1 MYANNNN
8 KDTVAKLIE
17 SLPEVD
23 QFLAREIQKQIVG
36 DDILL
41 LTTLKDMFQ
50 VPLYNALKDMFQV
63 QLYNEIQENLRF
75 QESRRFQGVQE
86 SQRFQENRGFQ
97 ENHNDNILTDALA
110 KISGLEEE
118 LRIRDEE
125 VFDLKKA
132 VAEFDV
138 LQEELRIRYEEIV
151 DLKEDLAKR
160 VRHLPLHPSP
170 PPPPPQQSQQEFP
183 QQSQQQFPQQS
194 QQQFPQQSQ
203 QQFPPQQSPQQSPP
217 QQSPQQSPP
226 QQSPQQ
232 SPPQQLPPMI
242 SLHVS
247 IKNGNFNLRK
257 IEQVLCETEESKR
270 IKKMTSTNAFKQACD
285 KRRGGMYYEYDSSD
299 DEEWL

>member
-17 SLPEVD
+17 SLPEED

-41 LTTLKDMFQ
+41 LTKLKDMFQ

-170 PPPPPQQSQQEFP
+170 PPPPPQQSQQ
-183 QQSQQQFPQQS
+183 QFPQQS
-194 QQQFPQQSQ
+194 QQQF
-203 QQFPPQQSPQQSPP
+203 PQQSPQQSPP
-217 QQSPQQSPP
+217 QQSPQQFPP